1 MAAPTSESFDLATQ
15 MADRCAAVA
24 VMSVA
29 MTSRTGRP
37 GDLNYRAFHVAAQIN
52 GLAPNQRNLISNVT
66 RVLPGLT
73 DEQRHRLGFARPVRR
88 NGLYDVVRRY
98 LDRLTHVLDEGV
110 VIPRSLSFGFGTLL
124 PETYRRESDGSAN
137 WGVPAAY
144 LDASGASTEPLVLVH
159 SDWHLHATTVS
170 GIDPTLPI
178 SGAVAV
184 DGTAFE
190 TSARLHGPSKDV
202 VLDGDAN
209 YDLAEPEEARTRTAR
224 VLGTGAGDARNI
236 CTLDFDSRGGYRTAT
251 NGQRGGTYSGYE
263 VHLAVQ
269 VAALEWTNYVDQVR
283 LGPAVPGFIV
293 NATMVPAGS
302 HRANAIVPALI
313 GSKAAGQVLEEVIAD
328 PGYSLGAVETYHLPL
343 RRAGISVLH
352 KPMTHQRGVHP
363 TVNGAVLCDDTL
375 LHPATPRNLL
385 APGSARRA
393 GSAALP
399 YAPHGSDEATR
410 RQYEQPFNQ
419 RALWRLRLNRMDANG
434 TAWFT
439 CPFCEGALSST
450 NLTIHSGKTPGP
462 RAVPVSGH
470 VAHLSRCCNGQIR
483 VTAEELGRW
492 QKIPAGTTAHWKAY
506 HARRQQVEN
515 ANSALKSSMTQL
527 DRKHT
532 LVFGLSKRRIL
543 LGFTLAAYNY
553 NVGAAHRLR

>member
-1 MAAPTSESFDLATQ
+1 MAAPTPESFDIAMR

-29 MTSRTGRP
+29 MASRTGRP

-66 RVLPGLT
+66 KVLPGLT
-73 DEQRHRLGFARPVRR
+73 NAQRERLGFMRPVRS

-98 LDRLTHVLDEGV
+98 LDRLTAVLDEGV
-110 VIPRSLSFGFGTLL
+110 VIPHSLSFGFGTLL
-124 PETYRRESDGSAN
+124 PETYRRKSDGSAN
-137 WGVPAAY
+137 WGVPEGY
-144 LDASGASTEPLVLVH
+144 LDGSGACTEPLVLVH

-184 DGTAFE
+184 DGTEFE
-190 TSARLHGPSKDV
+190 TSARLHGPNRDV
-202 VLDGDAN
+202 DLDGEIE
-209 YDLAEPEEARTRTAR
+209 YDPETTGAMRTRGAR
-224 VLGTGAGDARNI
+224 PLGIGPDDRKVY
-236 CTLDFDSRGGYRTAT
+236 TLDFDSRSGYRTVT
-251 NGQRGGTYSGYE
+251 NGRSGGRYTGYE

-269 VAALEWTNYVDQVR
+269 VPALRWTNYVDQVT

-293 NATMVPAGS
+293 NATMTPAGS
-302 HRANAIVPALI
+302 HRANAIIPALL
-313 GSKAAGQVLEEVIAD
+313 GSKAAGQELKEVIAD
-328 PGYSLGAVETYHLPL
+328 PGYSLCSMETYHLPL
-343 RRAGISVLH
+343 RLAGISVLH
-352 KPMTHQRGVHP
+352 KPMTHQRGIRP
-363 TVNGAVLCDDTL
+363 TVDGAVLCDDTL

-385 APGSARRA
+385 ASRSARSA
-393 GSAALP
+393 GSAPLP
-399 YAPHGSDEATR
+399 YAPPGSDEATR

-419 RALWRLRLNRMDANG
+419 RALWRLRLNRTDSDG

-439 CPFCEGALSST
+439 CPFCEGALSATS
-450 NLTIHSGKTPGP
+450 LTVHSGRTPGP

-483 VTAEELGRW
+483 LAAEELGRW

-527 DRKHT
+527 DKKHT
-532 LVFGLSKRRIL
+532 LVFGLSKRRTL

-553 NVGAAHRLR
+553 NVGAAHQAR